1 MAASVALAPS
11 GPMRVG
17 IIGVGKLG
25 LPVAVCMERHGHS
38 ILAFD
43 VNPAVRPGVRPE
55 ALFFTKEAG
64 PGNEGDLRDTAAKCE
79 RLGFAA
85 SVEEVCASSQIV
97 FVSVQTPHDP
107 LYEGTTRVPK
117 TRADFNYDYLCS
129 AMQAVS
135 ASVAKLD
142 HPLPVVII
150 STVLPGT
157 VRERILPLLHPKV
170 KLAYNPFFIA
180 MGTVWNDF
188 VNPEFILLGRH
199 DEGTGALVRS
209 FYKTITTAPVFETTI
224 ENAELIKVKSR
235 PFPWLPPFQL
245 PPTLTEHR
253 SRFFRSR
260 TTPTLE

>member
-1 MAASVALAPS
+1 MAASAALVPS

-55 ALFFTKEAG
+55 TLFFTKEAG

-79 RLGFAA
+79 RLNFAS

-135 ASVAKLD
+135 KSAAALGRS
-142 HPLPVVII
+142 LPVVII

-157 VRERILPLLHPKV
+157 VRERILPLLHANV

-188 VNPEFILLGRH
+188 VHPEFILLGRH
-199 DEGTGALVRS
+199 DEDTGALVRS
-209 FYKTITTAPVFETTI
+209 FYKTITPAPVFETTI
-224 ENAELIKVKSR
+224 ENAELIKVSCDHA
-235 PFPWLPPFQL
+235 FSLSL
-245 PPTLTEHR
+245 
-253 SRFFRSR
+253 S
-260 TTPTLE
+260 TTTTTNFLHVRA